1 MHNDGKHC
9 IRAPLSRPTV
19 EAYFEF
25 LISQVDL
32 SDGEESSEENA
43 MGRKGEEGRRSMPMY
58 SREDIR
64 EQYCINDKEL
74 QVLDNKR
81 KKGILGC
88 FSDNGQSG
96 MSPCTRHGKKSIL
109 TSCIGKS
116 GSDEDLPGITKDQR
130 PVSPGKS
137 SHTWTGNSYRSGA
150 ADEDDG
156 FDENY
161 FRRRPKSF
169 CLEGR
174 RYGTMDPGMRMSQ
187 LSMAD
192 ENYFRSMTMVR

>member
-1 MHNDGKHC
+1 
-9 IRAPLSRPTV
+9 
-19 EAYFEF
+19 
-25 LISQVDL
+25 
-32 SDGEESSEENA
+32 
-43 MGRKGEEGRRSMPMY
+43 MGRKGEEGRRSMPIY

-74 QVLDNKR
+74 QVLDNRR

-96 MSPCTRHGKKSIL
+96 LSPCTRHGKKSIL

-116 GSDEDLPGITKDQR
+116 GSDDDLTGLSKDQR
-130 PVSPGKS
+130 PVSPGKA
-137 SHTWTGNSYRSGA
+137 SHTWTGNSYRTGGQ
-150 ADEDDG
+150 DEDDG

-174 RYGTMDPGMRMSQ
+174 RYGTMDSGVRMPQMSI
-187 LSMAD
+187 AD
-192 ENYFRSMTMVR
+192 ENYLRSMTMV